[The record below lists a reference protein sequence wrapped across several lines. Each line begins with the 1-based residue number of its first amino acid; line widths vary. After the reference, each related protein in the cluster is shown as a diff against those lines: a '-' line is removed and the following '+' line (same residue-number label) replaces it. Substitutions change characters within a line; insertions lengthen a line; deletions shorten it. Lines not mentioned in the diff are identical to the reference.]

1 VGLGNRNVELSI
13 SENVWQG
20 NAIDRVK
27 GTRRRMA
34 RQYGFGSYGIFT
46 AGMKP
51 QSRMRELEMGDIGGN
66 L

>member
-1 VGLGNRNVELSI
+1 VELSI
-13 SENVWQG
+13 SENVWRD

-27 GTRRRMA
+27 ETRRTMV

-51 QSRMRELEMGDIGGN
+51 QSRMCELEMGDVGGS